1 MLIGLGIRTMHF
13 RNRGLAQMLK
23 GKGRDMIQ
31 SFGHAGLSPKSAV
44 SYAKT
49 HIPSSNKSI
58 KPLSFRY

>member
-1 MLIGLGIRTMHF
+1 MARKHILIGLGIRKMHF

-23 GKGRDMIQ
+23 GKGRDMV
-31 SFGHAGLSPKSAV
+31 KSAV